1 MPNPKNRFRKK
12 CFYVT
17 VTDAERQMILD
28 RAKRCKM
35 RNVSE
40 YIRIMSIDGCI
51 FVVDDSELIDK
62 VCYEMHKI
70 GVNINQIAHVANTNQ
85 TISLEEIK
93 KVQEYQ
99 KEIWRLQ
106 NCILS
111 STLPYQQ

>member
-1 MPNPKNRFRKK
+1 MGMKKQRFRNKYIMVYLTPQEK
-12 CFYVT
+12 
-17 VTDAERQMILD
+17 EMILD
-28 RAKRCKM
+28 RTQRC
-35 RNVSE
+35 RLHSCSD
-40 YIRIMSIDGCI
+40 YLRIMGIDGCI
-51 FVVDDSELIDK
+51 FVVDDSQLIDK
-62 VCYEMHKI
+62 VCYEIHKI